1 MQPISRS
8 EILPLGEYELV
19 RPHFRARIIEEK
31 RRRRVPVGEHATV
44 LFENRDT
51 VLLQIQEMLRTERIS
66 NESAVVHELTTYND
80 LIPGRSE
87 LSFTLFIEIP
97 DRDLRE
103 RTLVELAGLEQA
115 VRFEVDGGLVPAV
128 QELPAGHRADR
139 TTAVHYFKVNLSAA
153 AALALRGGRSRA
165 AIVIA
170 HPRWTERTELG
181 AETLAALAEDLRDGA

>member
-19 RPHFRARIIEEK
+19 RPHFRTRIIEEK
-31 RRRRVPVGEHATV
+31 RRRRVLLGEHATV

-66 NESAVVHELTTYND
+66 SESAVAHEIETYND
-80 LIPGRSE
+80 LIPGQGE

-103 RTLVELAGLEQA
+103 RTLVDLAGLEQA
-115 VRFEVDGGLVPAV
+115 VQLEVGGSLLPAV

-139 TTAVHYFKVNLSAA
+139 TTAVHYFKVNLSPAA
-153 AALALRGGRSRA
+153 ATALRERRSGA
-165 AIVIA
+165 ALVIA
-170 HPRWTERTELG
+170 HPRWSERTELG
-181 AETLAALAEDLRDGA
+181 AETLAALAEDLGA